1 MDVHIITV
9 ISCSTSAS
17 VGYYTEAKMRGKHMR
32 SSQEIREQIIILL
45 KEKNK
50 SVNKMLND
58 CGCNTNLLQ
67 DMKSGK
73 MPSADK
79 IVTIA
84 QYLEVSTTHLM
95 GMEKQSEDSLI
106 ISEIAINKELSE
118 LIKNFSKMGIKHRK
132 QLMEYIKFLE
142 TIDE

>member
-1 MDVHIITV
+1 
-9 ISCSTSAS
+9 
-17 VGYYTEAKMRGKHMR
+17 MR